1 MVKQCFFAS
10 NIGNNVDIFTS
21 LYFKVQACEYPF
33 GLLFILNQQQYL
45 P

>member
-33 GLLFILNQQQYL
+33 GLFILNQQQYL